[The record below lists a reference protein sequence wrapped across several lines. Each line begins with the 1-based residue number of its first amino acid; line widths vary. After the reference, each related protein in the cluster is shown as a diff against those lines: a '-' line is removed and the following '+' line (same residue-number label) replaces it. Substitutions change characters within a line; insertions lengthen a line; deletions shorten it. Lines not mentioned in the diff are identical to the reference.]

1 MTDAELQVGTSGIGV
16 TEPTGGDQGVA
27 MKVEGRG
34 DYLPEEIRGRREVER
49 DAGEKR
55 CGGALRTR
63 DRGTGG
69 GDRLD
74 SGLKL
79 SIN

>member
-1 MTDAELQVGTSGIGV
+1 MIDAELQVGTSGIGV
-16 TEPTGGDQGVA
+16 TESTVGDQGVA

-34 DYLPEEIRGRREVER
+34 DYLPEEIRGRREVE
-49 DAGEKR
+49 KR
-55 CGGALRTR
+55 CGRALRTQ

-69 GDRLD
+69 GDGLD